1 MWRLIQSTLWETKL
15 AINRSDQSRQQRCA
29 GSASAHGTSQLH
41 SRKTR
46 RSGAAQKEF
55 YSIRRLARSA
65 VSIADIC
72 NTNVT
77 TTLYYGTH
85 FSHIIFQL
93 FFTREHSLLSLMPPS
108 LFQTQDTAHLQLEC
122 GSHRWL
128 DQQRSIPSSLP
139 LSSSES
145 SYFLHL
151 DSRREIFA

>member
-65 VSIADIC
+65 ASIADIC

-77 TTLYYGTH
+77 TTLYYTFFTYYISIVFHARTLTTFTH
-85 FSHIIFQL
+85 ASVTVSDPGHSASPTRMRIAPLARPTAQHSFKSSTIIIRIQL
-93 FFTREHSLLSLMPPS
+93 F
-108 LFQTQDTAHLQLEC
+108 
-122 GSHRWL
+122 
-128 DQQRSIPSSLP
+128 
-139 LSSSES
+139 SSS
-145 SYFLHL
+145 
-151 DSRREIFA
+151 R